1 MRLRPYQQA
10 AVNAVFNEWY
20 QENHSRTL
28 AILPTGCGKTVIF
41 SEITKREVREKQHKV
56 LILAHREELLLQ
68 AQDKLF
74 KTTGLYAELEKGKNS
89 TLDSNTPVVIG
100 SIQTLCRTRRLNQ
113 FTPDTF
119 DCIIIDEAHHCLS
132 ESYQRVLWYF
142 KNAHVLGVT
151 ATPDRGDKKELAEY
165 FNSTAYQY
173 NLLDAIKDGYLTP
186 INLLKLDVSI
196 DLSTVHIKNGDYDEN
211 DLGESIRP
219 YLYDIALKLKANCFS
234 RKIAV
239 FLPLISISQ
248 EFAEIMN
255 EVGFNAVEVNGSSQD
270 RQEKLQAFERG
281 EYNVIT
287 NAMLL
292 CLDKETEILTTRG
305 FLNSE
310 ELTMEDAVA
319 NWCSDGSV
327 FFEKPKDIVHR
338 FLEPNEHMVAVE
350 TSRTNFRVTNTHRM
364 IVNYGAN
371 RKGWKKIAAEELNN
385 RHILPAYG
393 LAEPINITVEQ
404 EDNTSSKHA
413 INNCVYHLTQ
423 KGMPRDEARAEAIK
437 RAEEFQ
443 KLHYKNPDELTLD
456 ECRFIGFWI
465 ADGSATHLQRGGIEY
480 FVAQSQ
486 RYTHICEWIDR
497 IIQNCGFD
505 VIKKTRRPDKKT
517 SFCSFKWSFSRG
529 TGRGI
534 QKRKGVYS
542 IEPYLKK
549 DGTNLFWG
557 LNEKQFDALIE
568 GFWFGDGRH
577 GDGKDGLNGHFHATN
592 TNKKLI
598 DLFCA
603 IGSVRGWKCTVQTIN
618 LKNKNFHTQYGLTM
632 IKGKN
637 INLSEKTVIKHEN
650 YANEEVWC
658 VRTTSKNIITRRK
671 GKVTVM
677 GNTEG
682 WDCPSVD
689 CIVVLRPTKIRSL
702 YAQMVGRG
710 LRLSPE
716 TGKKDCQ
723 LVDFMWL
730 SERHDLC
737 SASCLVCETD
747 EQSRILQEM
756 MSETAEIDLMTA
768 AQEANKKL
776 LEEEDE
782 EPKEKGSTEDT
793 IRQNL
798 IKNLNILNVGQDS
811 MIDVVNHE
819 DIYKWEQEPASE
831 KQIQMLEKNGF
842 KLTNVSKG
850 MASKIISIII
860 DRTKNGLATFKQV
873 KTLKSHGL
881 KNPEKWS
888 MDEASRCISYLVAN
902 RWYIAPDKLEQINEV
917 MTRRYA

>member
-1 MRLRPYQQA
+1 MQLRPYQVEA
-10 AVNAVFNEWY
+10 KNAILNEWR
-20 QENHSRTL
+20 SLDKTL
-28 AILPTGCGKTVIF
+28 LVLTTGLGKTIVFTSVIAD
-41 SEITKREVREKQHKV
+41 RVRDGSKA
-56 LILAHREELLLQ
+56 LILAHREELLNQ
-68 AQDKLF
+68 AAEKLL
-74 KTTGLYAELEKGKNS
+74 KNTGLLAEFEQGNNS
-89 TLDSNTPVVIG
+89 SIGTDSSVVIA
-100 SIQTLCRTRRLNQ
+100 SIQTMMQDNRLNQ
-113 FTPDTF
+113 FRPDEFST
-119 DCIIIDEAHHCLS
+119 IVIDEAHHALS
-132 ESYQRVLWYF
+132 ASYQKVLQYF
-142 KNAHVLGVT
+142 NHAKVLGVT
-151 ATPDRGDKKELAEY
+151 ATPDRADKKTLARYFESVAYEY
-165 FNSTAYQY
+165 TMRE
-173 NLLDAIKDGYLTP
+173 AIRNGYLCP
-186 INLLKLDVSI
+186 IKALMCPVDI
-196 DLSTVHIKNGDYDEN
+196 DLTNVKESHGDYQAGDVGRTLE
-211 DLGESIRP
+211 P
-219 YLYDIALKLKANCFS
+219 YLEQIADTMAEKCQD
-234 RKIAV
+234 RKTVV
-239 FLPLISISQ
+239 FLPLVEMSKH
-248 EFAEIMN
+248 FAN
-255 EVGFNAVEVNGSSQD
+255 LLNNRGLKAVEVNGESTD
-270 RQEKLQAFERG
+270 RSEVISDFESG
-281 EYNVIT
+281 KYNVIC
-287 NAMLL
+287 NSMLL

-385 RHILPAYG
+385 RHVLPAYG
-393 LAEPINITVEQ
+393 LAEPLKITVEQ

-465 ADGSATHLQRGGIEY
+465 ADGSATHLQRCGIEY
-480 FVAQSQ
+480 FLAQSQ

-497 IIQNCGFD
+497 IIKNCGFD
-505 VIKKTRRPDKKT
+505 VIKKTVRPDKKT
-517 SFCSFKWSFSRG
+517 SFCSFKWSLSRG

-568 GFWFGDGRH
+568 GFWFGDGFH

-618 LKNKNFHTQYGLTM
+618 FKNKNFHTQYGLTM

-682 WDCPSVD
+682 WDCPAVD
-689 CIVVLRPTKIRSL
+689 CIVVLRPTKSRAL
-702 YAQMVGRG
+702 YAQMIGRG
-710 LRLSPE
+710 LRLYE
-716 TGKKDCQ
+716 GKTH
-723 LVDFMWL
+723 LLLLDFLWMTAK
-730 SERHDLC
+730 HDLC
-737 SASCLVCETD
+737 RPSCLMGKGEEYTAKVDKTVELSLINDEPVDILETN
-747 EQSRILQEM
+747 EQAERDVFAERQKALAEELERQRHKKARLVDPLQYFY
-756 MSETAEIDLMTA
+756 SIDDQDLA
-768 AQEANKKL
+768 
-776 LEEEDE
+776 DY
-782 EPKEKGSTEDT
+782 EP
-793 IRQNL
+793 
-798 IKNLNILNVGQDS
+798 VF
-811 MIDVVNHE
+811 
-819 DIYKWEQEPASE
+819 KWEQEPVTDKQKELLEKRGINPDTVDCKGKAKKIIDTLLSRQNAGLSTP
-831 KQIQMLEKNGF
+831 KQIRLLE
-842 KLTNVSKG
+842 
-850 MASKIISIII
+850 
-860 DRTKNGLATFKQV
+860 RY
-873 KTLKSHGL
+873 GL
-881 KNPEKWS
+881 KNVGLWKF
-888 MDEASRCISYLVAN
+888 DEATNVITEIKNNGWKLSYRRVQELNDEVA
-902 RWYIAPDKLEQINEV
+902 
-917 MTRRYA
+917 

>member
-1 MRLRPYQQA
+1 MQLRPYQVEA
-10 AVNAVFNEWY
+10 KNAILNEWR
-20 QENHSRTL
+20 SLDKTL
-28 AILPTGCGKTVIF
+28 LVLTTGLGKTIVFTSVIAD
-41 SEITKREVREKQHKV
+41 RVRDGSKA
-56 LILAHREELLLQ
+56 LILAHREELLNQ
-68 AQDKLF
+68 AAEKLL
-74 KTTGLYAELEKGKNS
+74 KNTGLLAEFEQGNNS
-89 TLDSNTPVVIG
+89 SIGTDSSVVIA
-100 SIQTLCRTRRLNQ
+100 SIQTMMQDNRLNQ
-113 FTPDTF
+113 FRPDEFST
-119 DCIIIDEAHHCLS
+119 IVIDEAHHALS
-132 ESYQRVLWYF
+132 ASYQKVLQYF
-142 KNAHVLGVT
+142 NHAKVLGVT
-151 ATPDRGDKKELAEY
+151 ATPDRADKKTLARYFESVAYEY
-165 FNSTAYQY
+165 TMRE
-173 NLLDAIKDGYLTP
+173 AIRNGYLCP
-186 INLLKLDVSI
+186 IKALMCPVDI
-196 DLSTVHIKNGDYDEN
+196 DLTNVKESHGDYQAGDVGRTLE
-211 DLGESIRP
+211 P
-219 YLYDIALKLKANCFS
+219 YLEQIADTMAEKCQD
-234 RKIAV
+234 RKTVV
-239 FLPLISISQ
+239 FLPLVEMSKH
-248 EFAEIMN
+248 FAN
-255 EVGFNAVEVNGSSQD
+255 LLNNRGLKAVEVNGESTD
-270 RQEKLQAFERG
+270 RSEVISDFENG
-281 EYNVIT
+281 KYNVIC
-287 NAMLL
+287 NSMLL

-385 RHILPAYG
+385 RHVLPAYG
-393 LAEPINITVEQ
+393 LAEPLKITVEQ

-465 ADGSATHLQRGGIEY
+465 ADGSATHLQRCGIEY
-480 FVAQSQ
+480 FLAQSQ

-497 IIQNCGFD
+497 IIKNCGFD
-505 VIKKTRRPDKKT
+505 VIKKTVRPDKKT
-517 SFCSFKWSFSRG
+517 SFCSFKWSLSRG

-568 GFWFGDGRH
+568 GFWFGDGFH

-618 LKNKNFHTQYGLTM
+618 FKNKNFHTQYGLTM

-682 WDCPSVD
+682 WDCPAVD
-689 CIVVLRPTKIRSL
+689 CIVVLRPTKSRAL
-702 YAQMVGRG
+702 YAQMIGRG
-710 LRLSPE
+710 LRLYE
-716 TGKKDCQ
+716 GKTH
-723 LVDFMWL
+723 LLLLDFLWMTAK
-730 SERHDLC
+730 HDLC
-737 SASCLVCETD
+737 RPSCLMGKGEEYTAKVDKTVELSLINSEPVDILETN
-747 EQSRILQEM
+747 EQAERDVFAERQKALAEELERQRHKKARLVDPLQYFY
-756 MSETAEIDLMTA
+756 SIDDQDLA
-768 AQEANKKL
+768 
-776 LEEEDE
+776 DY
-782 EPKEKGSTEDT
+782 EP
-793 IRQNL
+793 
-798 IKNLNILNVGQDS
+798 VF
-811 MIDVVNHE
+811 
-819 DIYKWEQEPASE
+819 KWEQEPVTDKQKELLEKRGINPDTVDCKGKAKKIIDTLLRRQNAGLSTP
-831 KQIQMLEKNGF
+831 KQIRLLE
-842 KLTNVSKG
+842 
-850 MASKIISIII
+850 
-860 DRTKNGLATFKQV
+860 RY
-873 KTLKSHGL
+873 GL
-881 KNPEKWS
+881 KNVGLWKF
-888 MDEASRCISYLVAN
+888 DEATNVITEIKNNGWKLSYRRVQELNDEVA
-902 RWYIAPDKLEQINEV
+902 
-917 MTRRYA
+917 

>member
-1 MRLRPYQQA
+1 MQLRPYQVEA
-10 AVNAVFNEWY
+10 KNAILNEWR
-20 QENHSRTL
+20 SLDKTL
-28 AILPTGCGKTVIF
+28 LVLTTGLGKTIVFTSVIAD
-41 SEITKREVREKQHKV
+41 RVRDGSKA
-56 LILAHREELLLQ
+56 LILAHREELLNQ
-68 AQDKLF
+68 AAEKLL
-74 KTTGLYAELEKGKNS
+74 KNTGLLAEFEQGNNS
-89 TLDSNTPVVIG
+89 SIGTDSSVVIA
-100 SIQTLCRTRRLNQ
+100 SIQTMMQDNRLNQ
-113 FTPDTF
+113 FRPDEFST
-119 DCIIIDEAHHCLS
+119 IVIDEAHHALS
-132 ESYQRVLWYF
+132 ASYQKVLQYF
-142 KNAHVLGVT
+142 NHAKVLGVT
-151 ATPDRGDKKELAEY
+151 ATPDRADKKTLAQYFESVAYEY
-165 FNSTAYQY
+165 TMRE
-173 NLLDAIKDGYLTP
+173 AIRNGYLCP
-186 INLLKLDVSI
+186 IKALMCPVDI
-196 DLSTVHIKNGDYDEN
+196 DLTNVKESHGDYQAGDVGRTLE
-211 DLGESIRP
+211 P
-219 YLYDIALKLKANCFS
+219 YLEQIADTMAEKCQD
-234 RKIAV
+234 RKTVV
-239 FLPLISISQ
+239 FLPLVEMSKH
-248 EFAEIMN
+248 FAN
-255 EVGFNAVEVNGSSQD
+255 LLNNRGLKAVEVNGESTD
-270 RQEKLQAFERG
+270 RSEVISDFESG
-281 EYNVIT
+281 KYNVIC
-287 NAMLL
+287 NSMLL

-385 RHILPAYG
+385 RHVLPAYG
-393 LAEPINITVEQ
+393 LAEPLKITVEQ

-465 ADGSATHLQRGGIEY
+465 ADGSATHLQRCGIEY
-480 FVAQSQ
+480 FLAQSQ

-497 IIQNCGFD
+497 IIKNCGFD
-505 VIKKTRRPDKKT
+505 VIKKTVRPDKKT
-517 SFCSFKWSFSRG
+517 SFCSFKWSLSRG

-568 GFWFGDGRH
+568 GFWFGDGFH

-618 LKNKNFHTQYGLTM
+618 FKNKNFHTQYGLTM

-682 WDCPSVD
+682 WDCPAVD
-689 CIVVLRPTKIRSL
+689 CIVVLRPTKSRAL
-702 YAQMVGRG
+702 YAQMIGRG
-710 LRLSPE
+710 LRLYE
-716 TGKKDCQ
+716 GKTH
-723 LVDFMWL
+723 LLLLDFLWMTAK
-730 SERHDLC
+730 HDLC
-737 SASCLVCETD
+737 RPSCLMGKGEEYTAKVDKTVELSLINDEPVDILETN
-747 EQSRILQEM
+747 EQAERDVFAERQKALAEELERQRHKKARLVDPLQYFY
-756 MSETAEIDLMTA
+756 SIDDQDLA
-768 AQEANKKL
+768 
-776 LEEEDE
+776 DY
-782 EPKEKGSTEDT
+782 EP
-793 IRQNL
+793 
-798 IKNLNILNVGQDS
+798 VF
-811 MIDVVNHE
+811 
-819 DIYKWEQEPASE
+819 KWEQEPVTDKQKELLEKRGINPDTVDCKGKAKKIIDTLLSRQNAGLSTP
-831 KQIQMLEKNGF
+831 KQIRLLE
-842 KLTNVSKG
+842 
-850 MASKIISIII
+850 
-860 DRTKNGLATFKQV
+860 RY
-873 KTLKSHGL
+873 GL
-881 KNPEKWS
+881 KNVGLWKF
-888 MDEASRCISYLVAN
+888 DEATNVITEIKNNGWKLSYRRVQELNDEVA
-902 RWYIAPDKLEQINEV
+902 
-917 MTRRYA
+917 

>member
-20 QENHSRTL
+20 QEKHDRTL
-28 AILPTGCGKTVIF
+28 AILPTGCGKTILF

-74 KTTGLYAELEKGKNS
+74 RTTGLYAELEKGKSS
-89 TLDSNTPVVIG
+89 TVDSETPVVIG
-100 SIQTLCRTRRLNQ
+100 SIQTLCRARRLNQ

-196 DLSTVHIKNGDYDEN
+196 DLSNVHIKNGDYDEN
-211 DLGESIRP
+211 DLGDSIRP
-219 YLYDIALKLKANCFS
+219 YLYDIASKLKANCFG

-248 EFAEIMN
+248 EFTAIMN

-281 EYNVIT
+281 EYNVIC
-287 NAMLL
+287 NALL
-292 CLDKETEILTTRG
+292 L
-305 FLNSE
+305 
-310 ELTMEDAVA
+310 V
-319 NWCSDGSV
+319 
-327 FFEKPKDIVHR
+327 
-338 FLEPNEHMVAVE
+338 
-350 TSRTNFRVTNTHRM
+350 
-364 IVNYGAN
+364 
-371 RKGWKKIAAEELNN
+371 
-385 RHILPAYG
+385 
-393 LAEPINITVEQ
+393 
-404 EDNTSSKHA
+404 
-413 INNCVYHLTQ
+413 
-423 KGMPRDEARAEAIK
+423 
-437 RAEEFQ
+437 
-443 KLHYKNPDELTLD
+443 
-456 ECRFIGFWI
+456 
-465 ADGSATHLQRGGIEY
+465 
-480 FVAQSQ
+480 
-486 RYTHICEWIDR
+486 
-497 IIQNCGFD
+497 
-505 VIKKTRRPDKKT
+505 
-517 SFCSFKWSFSRG
+517 
-529 TGRGI
+529 
-534 QKRKGVYS
+534 
-542 IEPYLKK
+542 
-549 DGTNLFWG
+549 
-557 LNEKQFDALIE
+557 
-568 GFWFGDGRH
+568 
-577 GDGKDGLNGHFHATN
+577 
-592 TNKKLI
+592 
-598 DLFCA
+598 
-603 IGSVRGWKCTVQTIN
+603 
-618 LKNKNFHTQYGLTM
+618 
-632 IKGKN
+632 
-637 INLSEKTVIKHEN
+637 
-650 YANEEVWC
+650 
-658 VRTTSKNIITRRK
+658 
-671 GKVTVM
+671 
-677 GNTEG
+677 EG
-682 WDCPSVD
+682 WDCPAVD

-702 YAQMVGRG
+702 YCLDENTEILTKDGWVKDAQIGDMVAAYNKNTGEIVYTPVIEKVRRPLEQDEYFCSIKSPTLDIRVTNKHRMLYDNKKRLGWKFTTAERLSSLKSGVYLPVSGNLKTKGIPLTDDEIKFLTWFMTDGSLNKSNGVIQISQGEHQPWLEEIAACINACNLKYGRRSSWRKTSFNQTSKNVVFYISYGQPRGTDKDKRGWAYLEKYLDKDIPDSFFEMNDRQFDIMLHIAHLADGHKNMYTMVKGNSYHISKGNKRFIERLQILAITHGYKANVAVSYQNQTPLYTLHVKKKTYAVCGSTYDKRPTWIKEPHTTENCWCVQNVYGTLITRRNGKVSIVGNCQMVGRG

-737 SASCLVCETD
+737 NATSLVCETD

-798 IKNLNILNVGQDS
+798 IKNLNILNVEQNS
-811 MIDVVNHE
+811 MLSIVNHE

-842 KLTNVSKG
+842 KLTNVSRG
-850 MASKIISIII
+850 MASKIISIIV

-873 KTLKSHGL
+873 KLLKSHGL
-881 KNPEKWS
+881 KNSEKWS
-888 MDEASRCISYLVAN
+888 MDEASRCISYLAAHN
-902 RWYIAPDKLEQINEV
+902 WYLNSDQVEKINEV
-917 MTRRYA
+917 MMRKYA

>member
-1 MRLRPYQQA
+1 MQLRPYQVEA
-10 AVNAVFNEWY
+10 KNAILNEWR
-20 QENHSRTL
+20 SLDKTL
-28 AILPTGCGKTVIF
+28 LVLTTGLGKTIVFTSVIAD
-41 SEITKREVREKQHKV
+41 RVRDGSKA
-56 LILAHREELLLQ
+56 LILAHREELLNQ
-68 AQDKLF
+68 AAEKLL
-74 KTTGLYAELEKGKNS
+74 KNTGLLAEFEQGNNS
-89 TLDSNTPVVIG
+89 SIGTDSSVVIA
-100 SIQTLCRTRRLNQ
+100 SIQTMMQDNRLNQ
-113 FTPDTF
+113 FRPDEFST
-119 DCIIIDEAHHCLS
+119 IVIDEAHHALS
-132 ESYQRVLWYF
+132 ASYQKVLQYF
-142 KNAHVLGVT
+142 NHAKVLGVT
-151 ATPDRGDKKELAEY
+151 ATPDRADKKTLAQYFESVAYEY
-165 FNSTAYQY
+165 TMRE
-173 NLLDAIKDGYLTP
+173 AIRNGYLCP
-186 INLLKLDVSI
+186 IKALMCPVDI
-196 DLSTVHIKNGDYDEN
+196 DLTNVKESHGDYQAGDVGRTLE
-211 DLGESIRP
+211 P
-219 YLYDIALKLKANCFS
+219 YLEQIADTMAQKCQD
-234 RKIAV
+234 RKTVV
-239 FLPLISISQ
+239 FLPLVEMSKH
-248 EFAEIMN
+248 FAN
-255 EVGFNAVEVNGSSQD
+255 LLNNRGLKAVEVNGESTD
-270 RQEKLQAFERG
+270 RSEVISDFESG
-281 EYNVIT
+281 KYNVIC
-287 NAMLL
+287 NSMLL

-385 RHILPAYG
+385 RHVLPAYG
-393 LAEPINITVEQ
+393 LAEPLKITVEQ

-465 ADGSATHLQRGGIEY
+465 ADGSATHLQRCGIEY
-480 FVAQSQ
+480 FLAQSQ

-497 IIQNCGFD
+497 IIKNCGFD
-505 VIKKTRRPDKKT
+505 VIKKTVRPDKKT
-517 SFCSFKWSFSRG
+517 SFCSFKWSLSRG

-568 GFWFGDGRH
+568 GFWFGDGFH

-618 LKNKNFHTQYGLTM
+618 FKNKNFHTQYGLTM

-682 WDCPSVD
+682 WDCPAVD
-689 CIVVLRPTKIRSL
+689 CIVVLRPTKSRAL
-702 YAQMVGRG
+702 YAQMIGRG
-710 LRLSPE
+710 LRLYE
-716 TGKKDCQ
+716 GKTH
-723 LVDFMWL
+723 LLLLDFLWMTAK
-730 SERHDLC
+730 HDLC
-737 SASCLVCETD
+737 RPSCLMGKGEEYTAKVDKTVELSLINDEPVDILETN
-747 EQSRILQEM
+747 EQAERDVFAERQKALAEELERQRHKKARLVDPLQYFY
-756 MSETAEIDLMTA
+756 SIDDQDLA
-768 AQEANKKL
+768 
-776 LEEEDE
+776 DY
-782 EPKEKGSTEDT
+782 EP
-793 IRQNL
+793 
-798 IKNLNILNVGQDS
+798 VF
-811 MIDVVNHE
+811 
-819 DIYKWEQEPASE
+819 KWEQEPVTDKQKELLEKRGINPDTVDCKGKAKKIIDTLLSRQNAGLSTP
-831 KQIQMLEKNGF
+831 KQIRLLE
-842 KLTNVSKG
+842 
-850 MASKIISIII
+850 
-860 DRTKNGLATFKQV
+860 RY
-873 KTLKSHGL
+873 GL
-881 KNPEKWS
+881 KNVGLWKF
-888 MDEASRCISYLVAN
+888 DEATNVITEIKNNGWKLSYRRVQELNDEVA
-902 RWYIAPDKLEQINEV
+902 
-917 MTRRYA
+917 

>member
-1 MRLRPYQQA
+1 MQLRPYQVEA
-10 AVNAVFNEWY
+10 KNAILNEWR
-20 QENHSRTL
+20 SLDKTL
-28 AILPTGCGKTVIF
+28 LVLTTGLGKTIVFTSVIAD
-41 SEITKREVREKQHKV
+41 RVRDGSKA
-56 LILAHREELLLQ
+56 LILAHREELLNQ
-68 AQDKLF
+68 AAEKLL
-74 KTTGLYAELEKGKNS
+74 KNTGLLAEFEQGNNS
-89 TLDSNTPVVIG
+89 SIGTDSSVVIA
-100 SIQTLCRTRRLNQ
+100 SIQTMMQDNRLNQ
-113 FTPDTF
+113 FRPDEFST
-119 DCIIIDEAHHCLS
+119 IVIDEAHHALS
-132 ESYQRVLWYF
+132 ASYQKVLQYF
-142 KNAHVLGVT
+142 NHAKVLGVT
-151 ATPDRGDKKELAEY
+151 ATPDRADKKTLAQYFESVAYEY
-165 FNSTAYQY
+165 TMRE
-173 NLLDAIKDGYLTP
+173 AIRNGYLCP
-186 INLLKLDVSI
+186 IKALMCPVDI
-196 DLSTVHIKNGDYDEN
+196 DLTNVKESHGDYQAGDVGRTLE
-211 DLGESIRP
+211 P
-219 YLYDIALKLKANCFS
+219 YLEQIADTMAQKCQD
-234 RKIAV
+234 RKTVV
-239 FLPLISISQ
+239 FLPLVEMSKH
-248 EFAEIMN
+248 FAN
-255 EVGFNAVEVNGSSQD
+255 LLNARGLRAVEVNGESTGRSEVISD
-270 RQEKLQAFERG
+270 FESG
-281 EYNVIT
+281 KYNVIC
-287 NAMLL
+287 NSMLL

-385 RHILPAYG
+385 RHVLPAYG
-393 LAEPINITVEQ
+393 LAAPLNITVEQ

-465 ADGSATHLQRGGIEY
+465 ADGSATHLQRCGIEY
-480 FVAQSQ
+480 FLAQSQ

-497 IIQNCGFD
+497 IIKNCGFD
-505 VIKKTRRPDKKT
+505 VIKKTVRPDKKT
-517 SFCSFKWSFSRG
+517 SFCSFKWSLSRG

-568 GFWFGDGRH
+568 GFWFGDGFH

-618 LKNKNFHTQYGLTM
+618 FKNKNFHTQYGLTM

-682 WDCPSVD
+682 WDCPAVD
-689 CIVVLRPTKIRSL
+689 CIVVLRPTKSRAL
-702 YAQMVGRG
+702 YAQMIGRG
-710 LRLSPE
+710 LRLYE
-716 TGKKDCQ
+716 GKTH
-723 LVDFMWL
+723 LLLLDFLWMTAK
-730 SERHDLC
+730 HDLC
-737 SASCLVCETD
+737 RPSCLMGKGEEYTAKVDKTVELSLINGEPVDILETN
-747 EQSRILQEM
+747 EQAERDVFAERQKALAEELERQRHKKARLVDPLQYFY
-756 MSETAEIDLMTA
+756 SIDDQDLA
-768 AQEANKKL
+768 
-776 LEEEDE
+776 DY
-782 EPKEKGSTEDT
+782 EP
-793 IRQNL
+793 
-798 IKNLNILNVGQDS
+798 VF
-811 MIDVVNHE
+811 
-819 DIYKWEQEPASE
+819 KWEQEPVTDKQKELLEKRGINPDTVDCKGKAKKIIDTLLSRQNAGLSTP
-831 KQIQMLEKNGF
+831 KQIRLLE
-842 KLTNVSKG
+842 
-850 MASKIISIII
+850 
-860 DRTKNGLATFKQV
+860 RY
-873 KTLKSHGL
+873 GL
-881 KNPEKWS
+881 KNVGLWKF
-888 MDEASRCISYLVAN
+888 DEATNVITEIKNNGWKLSYRRVQELNDEVA
-902 RWYIAPDKLEQINEV
+902 
-917 MTRRYA
+917 